1 MKARNTETK
10 MNKKELLVTEAKRLF
25 GQYGYLG
32 FTLKHLAKACQMT
45 SPALYYFYDSKAD
58 LFKDCMLAELEVR
71 HQVVANCIKNTS
83 SFIEFAVLFAEHAID
98 VCTRNNFTVARGMQD
113 VIHLPDDI
121 RKEIEDLY
129 YENLVYPIENA
140 LISYGFNKKHTAR
153 LQAEALLNIAAFIGI
168 RGLKYPQDELIKL
181 MISLVH
187 GMTE

>member
-1 MKARNTETK
+1 

-25 GQYGYLG
+25 GHYGYLG

-71 HQVVANCIKNTS
+71 HQVVIDCIEKTNTI
-83 SFIEFAVLFAEHAID
+83 IEFAALFAEHAID
-98 VCTRNNFTVARGMQD
+98 VCTKNNFTVARGMQD
-113 VIHLPDDI
+113 VIHLPDDV

-129 YENLVYPIENA
+129 YQNLVKPIEDA
-140 LISYGFNKKHTAR
+140 LLSYNLNKKHTTR

-168 RGLKYPQDELIKL
+168 RGLRYSQDELIKL

-187 GMTE
+187 GMTEE